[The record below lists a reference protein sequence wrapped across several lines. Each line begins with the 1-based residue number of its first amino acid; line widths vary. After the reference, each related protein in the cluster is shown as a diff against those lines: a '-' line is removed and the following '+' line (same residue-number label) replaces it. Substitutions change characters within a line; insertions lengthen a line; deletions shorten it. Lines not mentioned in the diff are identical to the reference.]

1 MQEFG
6 VARKTTRMDARTRR
20 YEEKHTIHDRRPPAI
35 SSIGYAKVLGVEKK
49 TTLRLGTPKLMTIV
63 HLWYLVLDSVK
74 PRMQEIGGARKAKRM
89 IIDGIWY
96 LSLFDRFG
104 QVKDARTRHCIC
116 IGTIGVRARSQK
128 GFPCT
133 AATTRVLAERR
144 Y

>member
-1 MQEFG
+1 
-6 VARKTTRMDARTRR
+6 
-20 YEEKHTIHDRRPPAI
+20 
-35 SSIGYAKVLGVEKK
+35 
-49 TTLRLGTPKLMTIV
+49 MTIV

-74 PRMQEIGGARKAKRM
+74 PRMQEIGGARKTKRM

-133 AATTRVLAERR
+133 ATTNSGLSRETLLEQGEMDTSFETCGIGDRGAQAGR
-144 Y
+144 